1 MGRKSKF
8 DKLNDWIKAEY
19 DIETEKIES
28 GLSNDGSFDPDRIDS
43 DELFQRIQARI
54 KMEEK
59 NERNSQGKKKSMIN
73 MNWVQKWATV
83 VCMTIVVTFALSMRS
98 EANRSYFMDKVQ
110 YLFGNE
116 MVLNRGNGRDSEHKV
131 SIKEQWKIREEIE
144 KALDIYVPRFV
155 YDLEV
160 YGDDAY
166 SIQYGDAVATIQYQC
181 GDNIVNFRMY
191 NKDKADMAG
200 VDFQGRVIDE
210 LEIRRAAVT
219 VSVLE
224 INAPTD
230 KEPTFAAQWAY
241 QNGYYQLSGKV
252 QKKEFVKILE
262 SITY

>member
-59 NERNSQGKKKSMIN
+59 NERNSQRKKKSMIN

-110 YLFGNE
+110 YFIGNE
-116 MVLNRGNGRDSEHKV
+116 MVLNQGNEKLSAHKAD
-131 SIKEQWKIREEIE
+131 IKEQWQIRQEIE
-144 KALDIYVPRFV
+144 DELEINVPRFV
-155 YDLEV
+155 HKLEV
-160 YGDDAY
+160 SGDDAY
-166 SIQYGDAVATIQYQC
+166 NIQYGEAIATIEYQC
-181 GDNIVNFRMY
+181 DGNIVNFRMY

-210 LEIRRAAVT
+210 LEFRGGAIII
-219 VSVLE
+219 SILE
-224 INAPTD
+224 VNAPGD
-230 KEPTFAAQWAY
+230 KEPTFAAQWEY

-252 QKKEFVKILE
+252 QKKEFIEIIE
-262 SITY
+262 SIIY